1 MKLVVVGPSRS
12 GSTFVSHCLAKS
24 YNLKHIDEMEF
35 DAYFLDVFLE
45 IAKEAGDSWIAHAPG
60 LFADMFKI
68 LEKISDVTFVI
79 IKRDIG
85 VIQNSQARIKLNLE
99 HDKRKLF
106 LDEATGRQHV
116 AQVQY
121 NYWDKWKKYL
131 PSWVEYSYKDFEN
144 HPFWVTDEARK
155 TFEPKQ
161 WRLEN

>member
-12 GSTFVSHCLAKS
+12 GSTFVSHCLAES

-35 DAYFLDVFLE
+35 DAYFLDVFFE
-45 IAKEAGDSWIAHAPG
+45 IAKESGDSWIAHAPG

-79 IKRDIG
+79 VKRDIEE
-85 VIQNSQARIKLNLE
+85 IQNSQLRIKLNME
-99 HDKRKLF
+99 HDKKKLF
-106 LDEATGRQHV
+106 LNTETGDQHV

-144 HPFWVTDEARK
+144 HPFWVPNEARK

-161 WRLEN
+161 WKLKN